1 MALLHV
7 GSWGCFLP
15 MWGPLPEAGR
25 GNFSE
30 DDTMSTIANTKE
42 AIAAAKT
49 RMEKA
54 VEDFRKELSSVR
66 TGRANAAI
74 LDHVRVDYHGTP
86 MPVNQLGSVTIPDAG
101 MLVISPWDPSA
112 VPLIDKAIRSS
123 DLGLNPTNDGKV
135 VRIPIPSPTE
145 ERRKELVKHIHKALE
160 NHRTAIRNIRRDLK
174 EAIDKLEKEKK
185 ISQDEQ
191 KRALDEL
198 DKLSQAE
205 TKKVE
210 DLSSTK
216 EKEVMEI
223 R

>member
-1 MALLHV
+1 M
-7 GSWGCFLP
+7 
-15 MWGPLPEAGR
+15 
-25 GNFSE
+25 
-30 DDTMSTIANTKE
+30 TTITNTKE
-42 AIAAAKT
+42 VHATAKS

-54 VEDFRKELSSVR
+54 VEDFRKELASVR
-66 TGRANAAI
+66 TGRANVAI

-86 MPVNQLGSVTIPDAG
+86 MPVNQLGSVTVPDAS

-112 VPLIDKAIRSS
+112 VPLIDKAIRAS
-123 DLGLNPTNDGKV
+123 DLGLNPTTDGKV
-135 VRIPIPSPTE
+135 VRIPIPAPTE

-191 KRALDEL
+191 KRALEEL
-198 DKLSQAE
+198 DKVSQSE

-210 DLSSTK
+210 ELSASK

>member
-1 MALLHV
+1 M
-7 GSWGCFLP
+7 
-15 MWGPLPEAGR
+15 
-25 GNFSE
+25 
-30 DDTMSTIANTKE
+30 TTINNTKE
-42 AIAAAKT
+42 AQAAAKT

-54 VEDFRKELSSVR
+54 VEDFRKELASVR
-66 TGRANAAI
+66 TGRPNAAI
-74 LDHVRVDYHGTP
+74 LDQVRVDYHGTP
-86 MPVNQLGSVTIPDAG
+86 MPVNQLGTVTVPDAS
-101 MLVISPWDPSA
+101 MLQIAPWDPSA
-112 VPLIDKAIRSS
+112 VPLIDKAIRAS
-123 DLGLNPTNDGKV
+123 DLGLNPTSDGKV

-145 ERRKELVKHIHKALE
+145 ERRRELVKHIHKALE

-191 KRALDEL
+191 KRALEEL

-210 DLSSTK
+210 ELCSTK

>member
-1 MALLHV
+1 M
-7 GSWGCFLP
+7 
-15 MWGPLPEAGR
+15 
-25 GNFSE
+25 
-30 DDTMSTIANTKE
+30 TTIGTTKE
-42 AIAAAKT
+42 AQAAAKI

-54 VEDFRKELSSVR
+54 VDDFRKELASVR

-74 LDHVRVDYHGTP
+74 LDQVRVDYHGTP
-86 MPVNQLGSVTIPDAG
+86 MPVNQLGSVTIPDAS

-112 VPLIDKAIRSS
+112 VALIDKAIRAS

-145 ERRKELVKHIHKALE
+145 ERRRDLVKHIHKALE

-191 KRALDEL
+191 KRALEEL
-198 DKLSQAE
+198 DKLSQSE

-210 DLSSTK
+210 ELSATK
-216 EKEVMEI
+216 EREVMEI